1 MKPEMTRDEVRD
13 YILNKLAELAK
24 DWDSSNEIRPESLM
38 FTEIG
43 FESLDAVIL
52 GVAIQE
58 HFGRPMPF
66 SELLAEL
73 GERQRDLS
81 INELIDFVYH
91 HVNHDA
97 PESHAAEP
105 ARDAKG

>member
-1 MKPEMTRDEVRD
+1 MSMTRDEVRD

-24 DWDSSNEIRPESLM
+24 DWDSSTEIRPESLM

-73 GERQRDLS
+73 GEQQRDLS
-81 INELIDFVYH
+81 INELIDFVYG
-91 HVNHDA
+91 NLNQ
-97 PESHAAEP
+97 PAAE
-105 ARDAKG
+105 AEVAEAAQDAKG